1 MSIEF
6 KNDCIYFSATVEVEQ
21 AEPVLAWLQENACC
35 GVDFSHCAHIHPA
48 VIQVL
53 LSAGLPA
60 LRWPENKQLAMWLK
74 SVMQGD

>member
-1 MSIEF
+1 MAIEF
-6 KNDCIYFSATVEVEQ
+6 KNDCIFFSETIEVEQ
-21 AEPVLAWLQENACC
+21 AEDVLTWRQENLCC
-35 GVDFSHCAHIHPA
+35 GVDFSQCSHIHPA

-60 LRWPENKQLAMWLK
+60 LRWPANEQLSMWLH